1 MHLGAIFDPKTSA
14 RAFARAKFRSY
25 LFSLEDA
32 RRSASRG
39 NKLTMPNENET
50 VVSRRDLLSLV
61 GTVAGSTAMYQA
73 MTSLGFASESNY
85 TGPIKLSGDVK
96 GASVL
101 VLGAGL
107 AGLTAALELRA
118 AGYKVQVL
126 EFNSRP
132 GGRNWTLRGGDSFT
146 ELGGATQTCGF
157 EEGLYFNPGPWRIP
171 YHHRALLD
179 YCKRLGV
186 TLEPFVQLNHNAL
199 LHGSGAFGGKPQ
211 RIREIKADLQGQ
223 VSELLA
229 KVTQQSKLDEVV
241 SREDREILLQA
252 LRSWGALDK
261 NYAYKANLISA
272 NYRGYAKEPGGGL
285 GAAPVAGE
293 PLDLSD
299 ILKSRLWRY
308 LQNFA
313 LHQFQTTMFQPVG
326 GMDMIGKAFAKQI
339 GDLIQYDAKVI
350 RIQQNDAG
358 VTVSYVNSKTPSTPQ
373 IATADWCVCTIPL
386 SILSQIQIDVGP
398 RMKAA
403 IDAVPYS
410 SSIKIGLQFK
420 RRFWEEDEAI
430 YGGIS
435 YTDLPIRQISYPSGG
450 FNRDG
455 RGVLLGAYV
464 FEGANAYEFT
474 SMAPADRVARAVE
487 LGGRIHPQYRAEFE
501 NGISVAWHRVPFT
514 LGCAGSWTEKLREQ
528 HYDNL
533 CQIDGRIV
541 LAGEHASYLPAWQE
555 GAILSSLDAIKR
567 LHDRVV
573 R

>member
-39 NKLTMPNENET
+39 SKLTMPNENET

-146 ELGGATQTCGF
+146 ELGGTTQTCNF
-157 EEGLYFNPGPWRIP
+157 EEGLYLNPGPWRIP

-179 YCKRLGV
+179 YCKGLGV
-186 TLEPFVQLNHNAL
+186 VLESFIQLNHNAL
-199 LHGSGAFGGKPQ
+199 LHASAAFGGKPQ
-211 RIREIKADLQGQ
+211 RIRDIKTDFQGH

-229 KVTQQSKLDEVV
+229 KVTQQGKLDEAV
-241 SREDREILLQA
+241 SVEDKEILLQA
-252 LRSWGALDK
+252 LRSWGALDS
-261 NYAYKANLISA
+261 NYAY
-272 NYRGYAKEPGGGL
+272 RGGL

-293 PLDLSD
+293 PISLSD
-299 ILKSRLWRY
+299 ILKSRLWSGLR
-308 LQNFA
+308 NFA

-326 GMDMIGKAFAKQI
+326 GMDMIGKAFAREV
-339 GDLIQYDAKVI
+339 GDLIRYDAKVT
-350 RIQQNDAG
+350 RIQQSDGG
-358 VTVSYVNSKTPSTPQ
+358 VTVSYVNAKAGSSSPATPQ
-373 IATADWCVCTIPL
+373 TAKADWCVCTIPL
-386 SILSQIQIDVGP
+386 SILSQIQLDVGP

-403 IDAVPYS
+403 IDAVPYAS
-410 SSIKIGLQFK
+410 SVKIGLQFK

-435 YTDLPIRQISYPSGG
+435 YTDLPIRQISYPSNG
-450 FNRDG
+450 FNRSG
-455 RGVLLGAYV
+455 RGVLLGAYI

-514 LGCAGSWTEKLREQ
+514 LGCAGYWSEKTRAE

-541 LAGEHASYLPAWQE
+541 LAGEHASYIPAWQE
-555 GAILSSLDAIKR
+555 GAILSSLDAITR
-567 LHDRVV
+567 LHERVV
-573 R
+573 RM

>member
-1 MHLGAIFDPKTSA
+1 MPLAHAKASPYLLKRKSA
-14 RAFARAKFRSY
+14 S
-25 LFSLEDA
+25 
-32 RRSASRG
+32 RSASRG
-39 NKLTMPNENET
+39 TRQAMPNESET
-50 VVSRRDLLSLV
+50 IPSRRDLLSLV
-61 GTVAGSTAMYQA
+61 GSVAGSAAMYQA

-85 TGPIKLSGDVK
+85 KGPIELSGDPK

-107 AGLTAALELRA
+107 AGMTAALELRA

-132 GGRNWTLRGGDSFT
+132 GGRNWTIRGGDRFT

-157 EEGLYFNPGPWRIP
+157 EEGLYLNPGPWRIP

-186 TLEPFVQLNHNAL
+186 ALEPFIQLNHNAL
-199 LHGSGAFGGKPQ
+199 LHASNAFTGKPQ
-211 RIREIKADLQGQ
+211 RIRDLKADFQGH

-229 KVTQQSKLDEVV
+229 KVTQQSKLDEAV
-241 SREDREILLQA
+241 SVEDREILLQA

-272 NYRGYAKEPGGGL
+272 DYRGYAKDPGGGL
-285 GAAPVAGE
+285 GAAPIAGE
-293 PLDLSD
+293 PINLSD

-350 RIQQNDAG
+350 RIQQSDGG

-373 IATADWCVCTIPL
+373 IATAEWCVCTIPL
-386 SILSQIQIDVGP
+386 SILGQIQIDVGP

-410 SSIKIGLQFK
+410 SSVKIGLQFK

-435 YTDLPIRQISYPSGG
+435 YTDLPIRQISYPSSG
-450 FNRDG
+450 FNRNG

-487 LGGRIHPQYRAEFE
+487 FGARIHPQYSAEFE
-501 NGISVAWHRVPFT
+501 NGIAVAWHRVPFT
-514 LGCAGSWTEKLREQ
+514 LGCAGAWSEKAREE

-573 R
+573 RI